1 MLFCPSN
8 DGSRGHSFVSVG
20 GRGHRYLMRCVAV
33 YNHKRSS
40 QHTDSTTELHG
51 GVCLM
56 PPGSIT
62 FVPRHKILPLSSAR
76 YNNEL
81 GQRKNHGSSRDPT
94 QSLLVSLSLSLDCS
108 FVRSFVYISVSQ
120 ALCTAKGSQQLAAL
134 VVM

>member
-51 GVCLM
+51 GVCLFDALPAPSLSFHDTKYFPHPRRDTTTNWVSEKIM
-56 PPGSIT
+56 V
-62 FVPRHKILPLSSAR
+62 VPVTRPNPSW
-76 YNNEL
+76 
-81 GQRKNHGSSRDPT
+81 SRF
-94 QSLLVSLSLSLDCS
+94 LSLSIARS
-108 FVRSFVYISVSQ
+108 FVRSCIYLFPRPS
-120 ALCTAKGSQQLAAL
+120 ALQKVLSSWQH
-134 VVM
+134 